1 MENASK
7 TGLGE
12 EAESNALGDVVKH
25 ERQRDWIAALGV
37 GVLGNILRIAVLAMF
52 AKANDDNLW
61 GLLNKWD
68 AVYYTEIARAGYF
81 NADIAT
87 EGNVYE
93 TTMAF
98 FPGFPLL
105 IKLVSFLGFSEPIAA
120 ILLNFVFTVV
130 MAAGVMAI
138 AQRMGA
144 DFKARV
150 AAAIAVTSAPMS
162 IVFAMPYTEALFGA
176 LTMWALVALIDRK
189 WLLAGLLVFALSAVR
204 LTSADVILVFGVIV
218 LLWGAREW
226 KAWVALVASAL
237 PLLGYLTMANHYLA
251 AAGGYFGIQKEHWNS
266 QFDFGVATFKWVK
279 STLMTAD
286 HAGFLL
292 STSVIVG
299 APILLVL
306 AWRKL
311 PLPVWLFS
319 AALIANVLLSDGIM
333 HSRPR
338 LLLPAAVLFIP
349 WTIEMSKW
357 ESSRQMAFVMGAV
370 VLGGA
375 WFSAHML
382 AVFDWAI

>member
-68 AVYYTEIARAGYF
+68 AVYYTEIARAGYV

-138 AQRMGA
+138 A
-144 DFKARV
+144 
-150 AAAIAVTSAPMS
+150 
-162 IVFAMPYTEALFGA
+162 
-176 LTMWALVALIDRK
+176 
-189 WLLAGLLVFALSAVR
+189 
-204 LTSADVILVFGVIV
+204 
-218 LLWGAREW
+218 
-226 KAWVALVASAL
+226 
-237 PLLGYLTMANHYLA
+237 
-251 AAGGYFGIQKEHWNS
+251 
-266 QFDFGVATFKWVK
+266 
-279 STLMTAD
+279 
-286 HAGFLL
+286 
-292 STSVIVG
+292 
-299 APILLVL
+299 
-306 AWRKL
+306 
-311 PLPVWLFS
+311 
-319 AALIANVLLSDGIM
+319 
-333 HSRPR
+333 
-338 LLLPAAVLFIP
+338 
-349 WTIEMSKW
+349 
-357 ESSRQMAFVMGAV
+357 
-370 VLGGA
+370 
-375 WFSAHML
+375 
-382 AVFDWAI
+382 